1 MELILFVVY
10 ISIYLGFVATSF
22 FVISFLAYQKKQK
35 KLFEEEELPN
45 VSILI
50 PAYNEHDSI
59 AQTIESILS
68 SNYPDKK
75 MEVIVIDDGSTDETF
90 SIAKK
95 YAGWRNGKLIKVFT
109 KENGGKGAAL
119 NFGIKKAKSDFVF
132 SMDADTF
139 VGSESAKEM
148 IKYFKDKNVMSVT
161 SAMTI
166 HKPKTILQKIQ
177 HVEYLLG
184 LFLRKAFAT
193 VNAVYITPGAFSA
206 YRKEFFDKH
215 GGYAE
220 HDITEDLELA
230 MRIQYNGYA
239 IEHAPNAI
247 VYTIAPSK
255 FKQLTQQRKR
265 WYVGLTKN
273 TWRYRKLFGPKYG
286 DLGIFIL
293 PVAWLS
299 IFFSLFIM
307 IYFIVYSARQVINEL
322 IFLNS
327 ISYDVFSS
335 LSRFTLFFE
344 RLFYILFSNEIFIF
358 ILFFMI
364 LIGLYLNYAK
374 KRMRGIYSWKLG
386 LSLYFVFFAVL
397 FSFWWIISF
406 FYVISNR
413 KVKWK

>member
-10 ISIYLGFVATSF
+10 ASIYLGLVATSF
-22 FVISFLAYQKKQK
+22 YVLSFLAYRKKPK
-35 KLFEEEELPN
+35 KLFNDSELPN

-50 PAYNEHDSI
+50 PAYNEKDSI

-68 SNYPDKK
+68 SDYPNKK
-75 MEVIVIDDGSTDETF
+75 MEILVIDDGSTDKTF

-95 YAGWRNGKLIKVFT
+95 YAGWHDGKLVKVFT
-109 KENGGKGAAL
+109 KKNGGKGAAL
-119 NFGIKKAKSDFVF
+119 NFGIKKANSDFIF

-139 VGSESAKEM
+139 IGKKSVKEM
-148 IKYFKDKNVMSVT
+148 IRYFKDKKVMSVT

-166 HKPKTILQKIQ
+166 YKPKTILQKIQ
-177 HVEYLLG
+177 HVEYLFG

-206 YRKEFFDKH
+206 YRKEFFEKH

-230 MRIQYNGYA
+230 MRIQYKGYT
-239 IEHAPNAI
+239 IENAPNAP

-273 TWRYRKLFGPKYG
+273 TWRYKGLFGPKYG
-286 DLGIFIL
+286 DLGMFVL
-293 PVAWLS
+293 PVAWIS
-299 IFFSLFIM
+299 IFFSLFVV
-307 IYFIVYSARQVINEL
+307 IYFVIDSTKQAINEL

-327 ISYDVFSS
+327 IGYDVLSS
-335 LSRFTLFFE
+335 MGRFTFFFE
-344 RLFYILFSNEIFIF
+344 RLFYILFSNEVFVF
-358 ILFFMI
+358 ILFFMA
-364 LIGLYLNYAK
+364 LLGFYLNYAK
-374 KRMRGIYSWKLG
+374 KKMGDISGWRLG
-386 LSLYFVFFAVL
+386 LPLYFIFFALL
-397 FSFWWIISF
+397 FGFWWIVSLFHIIF
-406 FYVISNR
+406 NK